1 MSVFGTIKYTN
12 TDIFLLFFNII
23 IGVEDS
29 DDMNDNTAYD
39 DKLRKTMILK
49 LYIVMVLDGK

>member
-23 IGVEDS
+23 IGVED
-29 DDMNDNTAYD
+29 MGITLQN
-39 DKLRKTMILK
+39 KTNGEKKELENAK
-49 LYIVMVLDGK
+49 KVMLPW